1 MKGLKA
7 VARDSKAGLN
17 LYYDIETK
25 TVNLKGKGYFV
36 TVLLRKNTE
45 KEIEQAVNRWLT
57 M

>member
-7 VARDSKAGLN
+7 VARDSKAGLK

-36 TVLLRKNTE
+36 TVLLRKNNE